1 MLRTGSPAL
10 PPTTRHALRC
20 GTGGRWTDAPVAL
33 TAVPAANR
41 YIIPSELDGAR
52 LDRALRLLIDGLAK
66 NDASMLIGRRRVRVN
81 GRPVTYDSWEVRTGY
96 VIEISGA
103 IATSANAHVFDP
115 KWILAD
121 DGQLVVV
128 DKPSGLRPEE
138 RGVIDRDNLVTL
150 LSDHLGQQMV
160 PVHRI
165 DRDTSGVMLLVRK
178 SAPRSLRSE
187 LDAAFKGHEVTKH
200 YVAVVAV
207 PHRLKAGR
215 LVDFIAQDREHRDR
229 MAVVERGGDRAE
241 TLIEFGE
248 ANAKRQQVLLT
259 PVTGRTHQLRV
270 QLAARDSPIL
280 GDRLY
285 GSKPVAQAASRLL
298 LHARRLELPPVG
310 GHDARAFDA
319 ELPREL
325 TILSM
330 PVGDPQGDASSESD
344 VTGDALRRPAGR
356 PKGPVARKPPRE
368 TKRAAGEKAARRK
381 T

>member
-1 MLRTGSPAL
+1 MGTNWVDSTGVGSAHRAL
-10 PPTTRHALRC
+10 PVAFTT
-20 GTGGRWTDAPVAL
+20 
-33 TAVPAANR
+33 VPAANR

-121 DGQLVVV
+121 DEQLIVIN
-128 DKPSGLRPEE
+128 KPSGLRPEE

-150 LSDHLGQQMV
+150 LSDHLGQPMV

-187 LDAAFKGHEVTKH
+187 LDAAFKDHEVSKH
-200 YVAVVAV
+200 YVAVVAL
-207 PHRLKAGR
+207 PHQLKAGR
-215 LVDFIAQDREHRDR
+215 LVDFIAQDREQRDR

-241 TLIEFGE
+241 TMIELGQS
-248 ANAKRQQVLLT
+248 NAKRQQVLLT

-270 QLAARDSPIL
+270 QLAARKSPIL

-285 GSKPVAQAASRLL
+285 GSKAVSQAASRLL

-310 GHDARAFDA
+310 GHEARVFEA

-325 TILSM
+325 TILASQTESSA
-330 PVGDPQGDASSESD
+330 VDDAVD
-344 VTGDALRRPAGR
+344 NNADGTTPRPR
-356 PKGPVARKPPRE
+356 QPRGPVARKAPRE
-368 TKRAAGEKAARRK
+368 TKREAGERAARRK
-381 T
+381 G

>member
-1 MLRTGSPAL
+1 M
-10 PPTTRHALRC
+10 
-20 GTGGRWTDAPVAL
+20 
-33 TAVPAANR
+33 PAANR
-41 YIIPSELDGAR
+41 YIIPSELDGTR

-121 DGQLVVV
+121 DGELVVV

-138 RGVIDRDNLVTL
+138 RGVIDKDNLVTL
-150 LSDHLGQQMV
+150 LSDHLEQPMV

-165 DRDTSGVMLLVRK
+165 DRDTSGVMMLVRK

-187 LDAAFKGHEVTKH
+187 LDAAFKGYELTKD
-200 YVAVVAV
+200 YVAVVGV
-207 PHRLKAGR
+207 PHQLKAGR
-215 LVDFIAQDREHRDR
+215 LVDFIGQDREHRDR

-241 TLIEFGE
+241 TIIELGDS
-248 ANAKRQQVLLT
+248 NAKRQQLLLS
-259 PVTGRTHQLRV
+259 PLTGRTHQLRV
-270 QLAARDSPIL
+270 QLAARGAPIL

-285 GSKPVAQAASRLL
+285 GAKPVSQAASRLL
-298 LHARRLELPPVG
+298 LHARRLQLPPVG
-310 GHDARAFDA
+310 GHDARVFEA

-325 TILSM
+325 TILPS
-330 PVGDPQGDASSESD
+330 PAGESEPDASSASGA
-344 VTGDALRRPAGR
+344 TGDAPRRPAGG

-381 T
+381 A

>member
-1 MLRTGSPAL
+1 MR
-10 PPTTRHALRC
+10 RR
-20 GTGGRWTDAPVAL
+20 TDAPVAL

-241 TLIEFGE
+241 TLIELGE

-259 PVTGRTHQLRV
+259 PV
-270 QLAARDSPIL
+270 L
-280 GDRLY
+280 GE
-285 GSKPVAQAASRLL
+285 GKLL
-298 LHARRLELPPVG
+298 LSTAKEAPL
-310 GHDARAFDA
+310 
-319 ELPREL
+319 
-325 TILSM
+325 
-330 PVGDPQGDASSESD
+330 
-344 VTGDALRRPAGR
+344 
-356 PKGPVARKPPRE
+356 
-368 TKRAAGEKAARRK
+368 
-381 T
+381 

>member
-103 IATSANAHVFDP
+103 IATSANAHVFDQ

>member
-1 MLRTGSPAL
+1 M
-10 PPTTRHALRC
+10 
-20 GTGGRWTDAPVAL
+20 PVH
-33 TAVPAANR
+33 AANR

-121 DGQLVVV
+121 DGQLVAV

-150 LSDHLGQQMV
+150 LSDHLGQPIV

-178 SAPRSLRSE
+178 GAPRSLRSE

-200 YVAVVAV
+200 YIAVVAV

-241 TLIEFGE
+241 TLIDLGE
-248 ANAKRQQVLLT
+248 ANAKRQQVMLS

-298 LHARRLELPPVG
+298 LHARRLELPAVG
-310 GHDARAFDA
+310 GHEARFFEAG
-319 ELPREL
+319 LPREL
-325 TILSM
+325 TIL
-330 PVGDPQGDASSESD
+330 PLHAGDPQTDGSSEDD
-344 VTGDALRRPAGR
+344 VTGENPRRPTSKPR
-356 PKGPVARKPPRE
+356 GPVARKPPRE

-381 T
+381 G